1 MLVSGGWER
10 GREGKVVHSQVFHSQ
25 CVFFFASS
33 LKIKMTD
40 VLNNRIFV
48 SN

>member
-1 MLVSGGWER
+1 MLVWGGWER
-10 GREGKVVHSQVFHSQ
+10 GREGKVVHSK

-40 VLNNRIFV
+40 VINNRIFV